1 MKIQLNWK
9 LEELSIPIKTNLI
22 QNLYKNKWNSNKTS
36 KFKTTKIQLYKLFL
50 IRQLNLKI
58 LRIKSIF
65 NLMKIIH

>member
-9 LEELSIPIKTNLI
+9 LEELSILIKTNLI

-58 LRIKSIF
+58 LRINSIF